1 MPAPGYPNLSEG
13 GDTVRAMVVTIGTPP
28 QRDAAFGVLWGKS
41 DAGGSVN
48 LLLQHL
54 LDTAAVAELMWDR
67 FLAPTIKKKINDC
80 CDGRGRSLFALVCGL
95 HDVGKASPAFQ
106 MKAPKLALAVRRAGL
121 GWRELSSQSRNW
133 HHTRAGAVILQ
144 RALPAAGWSRDAVSW
159 VCPLV
164 AGHHGVVPSAGELRV
179 TRRWRDAQG
188 QGEWETVQDEL
199 VGRVATEL
207 GLDLLRIMPT
217 RAPRRAEQL
226 ALSGAVIMADWIASD
241 DHHFTGIDDL
251 RRVSVKGA
259 RERAE
264 KAWHE
269 LDLRGGW
276 DPVSL
281 TRYPDQVQ
289 ARFGV
294 PSRPAQTDAVALAA
308 EMTTP
313 GLLILE
319 APMGEGKTEAA
330 LAATEVLAAKFGAD
344 GLFVGMPTQA
354 TSDPMFSRVREW
366 AEAVAPGLPVG
377 LLHGKRRFNPEWNKL
392 RKQVRFAGVDEF
404 GCEDNFGSAGPQ
416 RPGLAGDARLIPAE
430 WFLGHKRGLLAALTV
445 GTIDQLLHAATR
457 TRHVM
462 LRHTGLAG
470 RVVVLDEVHAYDVYM
485 AQFLFEALRWLA
497 DAGVPVVLLS
507 ATLPRDLRTDLV
519 RSYLQGALTARD
531 VDLSTLPPVEGYPS
545 ALSVSVVDEEP
556 RFRTRASAPWR
567 PSAPVEVEIL
577 AEEPDGAPDHVVAA
591 LAEVLRDGGCALVV
605 RNTVTRAQR
614 TYTAVK
620 EVFGS
625 DTVLLHARLAAGE
638 RADRTERVLE
648 LLGRPGRE
656 GAPPRPRRLVVV
668 ATQLAEQSFDVD
680 VDLLVSDLAP
690 IDLLLQRIG
699 RLHRHA
705 RPESERCPRVRQPR
719 VIVTGMAPDG
729 DGPPR
734 FPRGSSYVYGEH
746 LLLRTAALVTAAAGE
761 GWSVPAQVPE
771 LVARGYG
778 ADEGL
783 LPTGWRAS
791 AEAALEEWGQE
802 RAVRKARADQFLL
815 AGVRRLG
822 EPTLK
827 GLHERSIDDLR
838 DDDDRV
844 AVVVR
849 DGEPSVEVV
858 LVRRVDGVFLT
869 LSGRSLGPN
878 GDVVATDEAVL
889 EEVMRASVR
898 LPPRP
903 QITKAA
909 LDELRPLPG
918 WGSDPWLRRARAL
931 VLDDAWSARL
941 AGRRLTYSTE
951 LGLLDERAT

>member
-1 MPAPGYPNLSEG
+1 
-13 GDTVRAMVVTIGTPP
+13 MVVTTGVSP

-41 DAGGSVN
+41 KAGDSVN

-54 LDTAAVAELMWDR
+54 LDTAAVAELLWDR
-67 FLAPTIKKKINDC
+67 FLAPGTKNKIDGC
-80 CDGRGRSLFALVCGL
+80 CGGRGRSLFALVCGL

-106 MKAPKLALAVRRAGL
+106 AKVPSLASAVQEAGL
-121 GWRELSSQSRNW
+121 GWRELSSSQSRAW
-133 HHTRAGAVILQ
+133 HHTLAGAVIL
-144 RALPAAGWSRDAVSW
+144 RRVLPAAGWSPDAVSW
-159 VCPLV
+159 VWPLI
-164 AGHHGVVPSAGELRV
+164 AGHHGVVPGPGKLLSSRQ
-179 TRRWRDAQG
+179 RDNAQG
-188 QGEWETVQDEL
+188 RGEWVIVQDEL
-199 VGRVATEL
+199 VRRIAAELEIDLAT
-207 GLDLLRIMPT
+207 MAPT

-226 ALSGAVIMADWIASD
+226 ALCGAVIMADWIASD
-241 DHHFTGIDDL
+241 DRHFAGIDDL

-264 KAWHE
+264 KAWRE
-269 LDLRGGW
+269 LNLRGGW
-276 DPVSL
+276 DPASL

-308 EMTTP
+308 EMAAA

-366 AEAVAPGLPVG
+366 ADAVAPGLPVG
-377 LLHGKRRFNPEWNKL
+377 LLHGKRRFNPEWNRL

-404 GCEDNFGSAGPQ
+404 GCEDAYGAAGSE
-416 RPGLAGDARLIPAE
+416 RSGLAEDARLIPAE
-430 WFLGHKRGLLAALTV
+430 WFLGHKRGLLSALTV

-507 ATLPRDLRTDLV
+507 ATLPPDLRDELV
-519 RSYLQGALTARD
+519 RSYLQGVLSTRD
-531 VDLSTLPPVEGYPS
+531 VDLSGQPTGEGYPR
-545 ALSVSVVDEEP
+545 ALSVCVVDGQP
-556 RFRTRASAPWR
+556 RFQTRASAPWR
-567 PSAPVEVEIL
+567 LSVPVEVEVL
-577 AEEPDGAPDHVVAA
+577 AEELDGSPDQVVAA
-591 LAEVLRDGGCALVV
+591 LVEALRNGGCALVV

-614 TYTAVK
+614 TYAAVK

-625 DTVLLHARLAAGE
+625 DVVLLHARLAAGE
-638 RADRTERVLE
+638 RADRAERVLK
-648 LLGRPGRE
+648 LLGRPGRDE
-656 GAPPRPRRLVVV
+656 APPRPRRLVVV

-680 VDLLVSDLAP
+680 VDLLITDLAP

-705 RPESERCPRVRQPR
+705 RPESERGPHVRRPR
-719 VIVTGMAPDG
+719 VIVTGMAPRG
-729 DGPPR
+729 DGPPQ
-734 FPRGSSYVYGEH
+734 FPIGSRYVYGEYM
-746 LLLRTAALVTAAAGE
+746 LLRTAALVMAAAAGQ
-761 GWSVPAQVPE
+761 GWSVPAQVPG
-771 LVARGYG
+771 LVAHGYA

-783 LPTGWRAS
+783 LPAGWQAS
-791 AEAALEEWGQE
+791 AHAALQKWREE
-802 RAVRKARADQFLL
+802 RARRQARADQFLL
-815 AGVRRLG
+815 AGVHRLG
-822 EPTLK
+822 APTLM
-827 GLHERSIDDLR
+827 GLHERSIDELQ
-838 DDDDRV
+838 DDDQV
-844 AVVVR
+844 AAVVR

-858 LVRRVDGVFLT
+858 LVRRSEGVYLT
-869 LSGRSLGPN
+869 LGGRSLGPN

-889 EEVMRASVR
+889 DEVMRASVR
-898 LPPRP
+898 LPARP
-903 QITKAA
+903 ALTKAA

-918 WGSDPWLRRARAL
+918 WASDPWLRRTRAL
-931 VLDDAWSARL
+931 ELDDSWSARL
-941 AGRRLTYSTE
+941 GGRQLTYSTE
-951 LGLLDERAT
+951 LGLLDEHVS

>member
-1 MPAPGYPNLSEG
+1 
-13 GDTVRAMVVTIGTPP
+13 MVMTIGSPLQP
-28 QRDAAFGVLWGKS
+28 DAAFGVLWGKS
-41 DAGGSVN
+41 NAGGSVN

-67 FLAPTIKKKINDC
+67 FLAPTIKNKINDC
-80 CDGRGRSLFALVCGL
+80 CAGRGRSLFALVCGL

-106 MKAPKLALAVRRAGL
+106 AKDAKLALAVRQTGL
-121 GWRELSSQSRNW
+121 GWRELNPQARNW
-133 HHTRAGAVILQ
+133 HHTRAGAVIVQ
-144 RALPAAGWSRDAVSW
+144 RALSAAGWNRDAVSW
-159 VCPLV
+159 VWPLI
-164 AGHHGVVPSAGELRV
+164 AGHHGVVPSAGKLRNPPQ
-179 TRRWRDAQG
+179 RGNAQG
-188 QGEWETVQDEL
+188 HGQWEIVQDAL
-199 VGRVATEL
+199 VCWVATEL
-207 GLDLLRIMPT
+207 CLDLGDIVPT

-226 ALSGAVIMADWIASD
+226 ALCGAVIMADWIASD
-241 DHHFTGIDDL
+241 DCHFKGINDL
-251 RRVSVKGA
+251 QRVSMSGA
-259 RERAE
+259 RERAQR
-264 KAWHE
+264 AWHE
-269 LDLRGGW
+269 LALRGGW
-276 DPVSL
+276 EPASL
-281 TRYPDQVQ
+281 TRYPDQVK
-289 ARFGV
+289 ARFQV
-294 PSRPAQTDAVALAA
+294 PSRPAQADAVALAA
-308 EMTTP
+308 EMAAP

-330 LAATEVLAAKFGAD
+330 LASTEVLAAKFGAD

-354 TSDPMFSRVREW
+354 TSDPIFSRVRKW

-392 RKQVRFAGVDEF
+392 RKLVNFTGVDQF
-404 GCEDNFGSAGPQ
+404 GCEDDYATAGSEWSGP
-416 RPGLAGDARLIPAE
+416 AVDARSIPAE
-430 WFLGHKRGLLAALTV
+430 WFLGHKRGLLSAITV

-462 LRHTGLAG
+462 LRHAGLAS

-507 ATLPRDLRTDLV
+507 ATLPPDLRAKLV
-519 RSYLQGALTARD
+519 CSYLQGALTARD
-531 VDLSTLPPVEGYPS
+531 VDLSALPPVNGYPS
-545 ALSVSVVDEEP
+545 ALSVCVVNGEL

-567 PSAPVEVEIL
+567 PSVPVEVEIL
-577 AEEPDGAPDHVVAA
+577 AEEPDGAPDQVVAQLVEA
-591 LAEVLRDGGCALVV
+591 LHDGGCALVV

-620 EVFGS
+620 EKFGS
-625 DTVLLHARLAAGE
+625 DAVLLHARLAAGE
-638 RADRTERVLE
+638 RASRTEQVLE
-648 LLGRPGRE
+648 LLGRPGRD

-680 VDLLVSDLAP
+680 VDLLITDLAP

-699 RLHRHA
+699 RLHRHT
-705 RPESERCPRVRQPR
+705 RPETERGPCVRQPR
-719 VIVTGMAPDG
+719 VIVTGIALDG

-734 FPRGSSYVYGEH
+734 FPSGSRHIYGEY
-746 LLLRTAALVTAAAGE
+746 LLLRTAALVTTAAAGQ

-771 LVARGYG
+771 LVDRGYR
-778 ADEGL
+778 ADQGL

-791 AEAALEEWGQE
+791 ADTAMQKWIQE
-802 RAVRKARADQFLL
+802 LATRKARADQFLL
-815 AGVRRLG
+815 ADTDHPGTDRLG
-822 EPTLK
+822 GITLA

-844 AVVVR
+844 AAVVR

-858 LVRRVDGVFLT
+858 LVRRGDGVYLT

-878 GDVVATDEAVL
+878 GDVVATDEVVL

-898 LPPRP
+898 LPSRP
-903 QITKAA
+903 EITKAA

-918 WGSDPWLRRARAL
+918 WGSDPWLRRTRAL
-931 VLDDAWSARL
+931 VLDDTESAQL
-941 AGRRLTYSTE
+941 GGRRLSYSLE
-951 LGLLDERAT
+951 LGLRDERAT

>member
-1 MPAPGYPNLSEG
+1 
-13 GDTVRAMVVTIGTPP
+13 MVVTVGPPP
-28 QRDAAFGVLWGKS
+28 QRDALFGVLWGKS

-54 LDTAAVAELMWDR
+54 LDTAAVAELLWDR
-67 FLAPTIKKKINDC
+67 FLAPTIKNKIDGC
-80 CDGRGRSLFALVCGL
+80 CGGRGRSLFALVCGV

-106 MKAPKLALAVRRAGL
+106 AKVPSLASAAQEAGL
-121 GWRELSSQSRNW
+121 GWRELDARSRAW
-133 HHTRAGAVILQ
+133 HHTLAGAVIL
-144 RALPAAGWSRDAVSW
+144 RRVLPAAGWSPDAVSW
-159 VCPLV
+159 VWPLI
-164 AGHHGVVPSAGELRV
+164 AGHHGVVPGPGKLLSPPQRGN
-179 TRRWRDAQG
+179 AQG
-188 QGEWETVQDEL
+188 RGEWEVVQDAL
-199 VGRVATEL
+199 VGRVAAEL
-207 GLDLLRIMPT
+207 DIDLPGIMPT

-226 ALSGAVIMADWIASD
+226 ALCGAVIMADWIASD
-241 DHHFTGIDDL
+241 DGHFTGIDDL
-251 RRVSVKGA
+251 GRVSMNLA

-264 KAWHE
+264 VGWRK

-276 DPVSL
+276 DPASL
-281 TRYPDQVQ
+281 PRYPDQVH
-289 ARFGV
+289 ARFGE

-330 LAATEVLAAKFGAD
+330 LAATEILAAEFGAD

-354 TSDPMFSRVREW
+354 TSDPMFSRVRRW
-366 AEAVAPGLPVG
+366 AHAVAPGLPVG
-377 LLHGKRRFNPEWNKL
+377 LLHGKQRFNPEWNKL

-404 GCEDNFGSAGPQ
+404 GCADIHGTAGSEWSTSAE
-416 RPGLAGDARLIPAE
+416 DARLIPAE
-430 WFLGHKRGLLAALTV
+430 WFLGHKRGLLSALTV

-462 LRHTGLAG
+462 LRHAGLAG

-507 ATLPRDLRTDLV
+507 ATLPPDLRAELV
-519 RSYLQGALTARD
+519 RSYVQGALTARD
-531 VDLSTLPPVEGYPS
+531 VDLSTLPAAEGYPS
-545 ALSVSVVDEEP
+545 ALSVCVVEGEP
-556 RFRTRASAPWR
+556 QFRTRASVPWR
-567 PSAPVEVEIL
+567 SSFPVEVEIL
-577 AEEPDGAPDHVVAA
+577 TEEPDADPDQVVAA
-591 LAEVLRDGGCALVV
+591 LAGALRDGGCALVV

-614 TYTAVK
+614 TYAAAK

-625 DTVLLHARLAAGE
+625 DAVLLHARLAAGE
-638 RADRTERVLE
+638 RADRTGRVLE
-648 LLGRPGRE
+648 LLGPDD
-656 GAPPRPRRLVVV
+656 APPRPRRLVVV

-680 VDLLVSDLAP
+680 VDLLITDLAP

-705 RPESERCPRVRQPR
+705 RPESERPSRVRRPR
-719 VIVTGMAPDG
+719 VIVTGMAPG
-729 DGPPR
+729 GSGPPR
-734 FPRGSSYVYGEH
+734 FPRGSRYVYGEH
-746 LLLRTAALVTAAAGE
+746 LLLRTAALVTTAAAGQ

-771 LVARGYG
+771 LVERGYE
-778 ADEGL
+778 ADEEL
-783 LPTGWRAS
+783 LPAGWRAS
-791 AEAALEEWGQE
+791 ANEALQKWDQE
-802 RAVRKARADQFLL
+802 RAVRKARAEQFLL
-815 AGVRRLG
+815 AGIDRLG
-822 EPTLK
+822 ESTLK
-827 GLHERSIDDLR
+827 GLHERSIDELR
-838 DDDDRV
+838 DDDQV
-844 AVVVR
+844 AAVVR

-858 LVRRVDGVFLT
+858 LVRRSADGFLT
-869 LSGRSLGPN
+869 LGGRSLGPN

-903 QITKAA
+903 QLTKAA

-918 WGSDPWLRRARAL
+918 WGSDPWLRRSRAL
-931 VLDDAWSARL
+931 ELDDSWSARL
-941 AGRRLTYSTE
+941 GGHRLTYSTE